1 MINFLLLLAVPALIA
16 IVVLLFSKGRINLWE
31 FAGMIAAPALLAWA
45 LVSMFTYKE
54 MQAKEFW
61 NGQVTNKF
69 HERVSCSH
77 SYECNCY
84 YTEECSGSGSNRS
97 CSEERH
103 CSTCYEHPYDVDWVL
118 QSSTKESVDIARVD
132 RQGVSMPP
140 RWGHAFIGEPF
151 TSEHMYDNY
160 LLLHK
165 DSVLF
170 GGVGDT
176 KKFGALIPPYPS
188 VYDYYHANHFMLLGG
203 SMVDSNVW
211 NWLVNEANK
220 TLGPAK
226 QIDLLFIMVKTDD
239 PNYVQALKTTWL
251 GGQKNDFIVV
261 IGTLDGHKVEFADV
275 ISWTPRA
282 DLKVDVKNMIEQT
295 SLDNRDY
302 IVSQT
307 VSLITAKF
315 QRLHM
320 KDYKYLLSTVELSPG
335 EMASSMIICILAEI
349 GLVWFF
355 LYIARQNDREQ
366 QWRKGARSEAS
377 SYWA

>member
-1 MINFLLLLAVPALIA
+1 
-16 IVVLLFSKGRINLWE
+16 
-31 FAGMIAAPALLAWA
+31 
-45 LVSMFTYKE
+45 
-54 MQAKEFW
+54 
-61 NGQVTNKF
+61 
-69 HERVSCSH
+69 
-77 SYECNCY
+77 
-84 YTEECSGSGSNRS
+84 
-97 CSEERH
+97 
-103 CSTCYEHPYDVDWVL
+103 
-118 QSSTKESVDIARVD
+118 
-132 RQGVSMPP
+132 
-140 RWGHAFIGEPF
+140 
-151 TSEHMYDNY
+151 
-160 LLLHK
+160 
-165 DSVLF
+165 
-170 GGVGDT
+170 
-176 KKFGALIPPYPS
+176 
-188 VYDYYHANHFMLLGG
+188 MLLGG

-239 PNYVQALKTTWL
+239 PNYVQALKTAWL

-282 DLKVDVKNMIEQT
+282 DLKVDVKNMIEHT

-335 EMASSMIICILAEI
+335 EMISSMIICILAEI